1 MCDLAEAYHLYDMKA
16 LRPSQIAVLVSG
28 LGANSRVSKKRNGIV
43 NELPDQ
49 LFEAVLI
56 DKLTNVIWLLA
67 DHSERE
73 YPPRITDWI
82 FGKDQQQDNAQK
94 NVRSFDSQE
103 DFFKARY
110 GGNKWQKESN

>member
-1 MCDLAEAYHLYDMKA
+1 MKA

-49 LFEAVLI
+49 LLEAVLI
-56 DKLTNVIWLLA
+56 DKLTNVVWLLA

-82 FGKDQQQDNAQK
+82 FGKYQQQDNAQK
-94 NVRSFDSQE
+94 SVRSFDSQE